1 MAQSVAGTIVALTD
15 ACVSIYADV
24 VGPDEQAVLVSPG
37 APGQYQPAAI
47 VAVGWEVRTPI
58 TRPTMGAGRSRDT
71 QAEIDVLMSVWVPGD
86 ETAQPVAN
94 TAVYALLALLETY
107 LRTSP
112 NEVLGGACRDSYVSN
127 AVLQPD
133 ITYEATDDPSDEP
146 VPTGRVAS
154 LTVTVTTIIR
164 Y

>member
-1 MAQSVAGTIVALTD
+1 
-15 ACVSIYADV
+15 
-24 VGPDEQAVLVSPG
+24 VLVTPG
-37 APGQYQPAAI
+37 APGQFQPAAI

-58 TRPTMGAGRSRDT
+58 TRPTMGTTRSRD
-71 QAEIDVLMSVWVPGD
+71 QVAEIDVLMSVWVPGD

-94 TAVYALLALLETY
+94 ASVYALLRLLETY

-112 NEVLGGACRDSYVSN
+112 NEALGGNCRDSYVSN

-133 ITYEATDDPSDEP
+133 ITYEATDDPDQEP

-154 LTVTVTTIIR
+154 LTVTVTANIR